1 MKNITSILL
10 VIASIALVW
19 SFNEIRQS
27 KDKTERK
34 IESVR
39 QELAREEQMWQEK
52 TALLE
57 KAKKDVE
64 KQEKQA
70 RSKIKELQTRV
81 ELLKADYEKKLSGE
95 KYYWQEQFEKFRAQ
109 DLEQIQNQIIV
120 FLKEAESFMNR
131 DKYIEALKY
140 YSKVLALEPSHEKAM
155 EGLSRANSLISE
167 EVGLTQIIKDL
178 EKAVIKLK
186 KRDSRQLQTL
196 KKEAEEHRLRYK
208 KLKKAAEK
216 EKQQR
221 FELINNRKSLE
232 KRLSAKSK
240 EWDQKK
246 NSLEKLITR
255 LEKDKKESDR
265 LKKEV
270 SSSIE
275 KLKQDYENKFKEL
288 EEEAEEKIIQA
299 RQDANLKINQLNK
312 HWEERLT
319 GTEQEKIKAAE
330 QIALLRIRFNA
341 AEENAQ
347 KKILAERE
355 AWQERF
361 EALQSPINQQLLS
374 RNQLA
379 QPGTPGSVEVNLEVL
394 DTVKKKNE
402 QKREALR
409 ILDQAMNYIQKE
421 DYHTAET
428 LLRKSAKLDPQN
440 KAISEILL
448 KIKALSAL

>member
-39 QELAREEQMWQEK
+39 QELAREEQVWKEK

-57 KAKKDVE
+57 KAKKDIE

-70 RSKIKELQTRV
+70 RSKVKELQTRV

-109 DLEQIQNQIIV
+109 DLEQIQNQVIV

-131 DKYIEALKY
+131 EKYIEALKY

-155 EGLSRANSLISE
+155 EGLNRANSLISE

-178 EKAVIKLK
+178 EKAVVKLK

-208 KLKKAAEK
+208 NLKKATEEA
-216 EKQQR
+216 KQER
-221 FELINNRKSLE
+221 LELINDRKSLE
-232 KRLSAKSK
+232 KRLAQKSK
-240 EWDQKK
+240 KWDQEK
-246 NSLEKLITR
+246 NSLEKLITS
-255 LEKDKKESDR
+255 LEKDKKEYDR

-270 SSSIE
+270 SSNIE

-288 EEEAEEKIIQA
+288 EEEAEKKIIQA

-361 EALQSPINQQLLS
+361 EALQSPLNQEQLRQQS
-374 RNQLA
+374 A
-379 QPGTPGSVEVNLEVL
+379 QPGRPGSVEVNLEVL
-394 DTVKKKNE
+394 DTVKKKNK

-421 DYHTAET
+421 DYHTAEI

-448 KIKALSAL
+448 KIKALSALN

>member
-1 MKNITSILL
+1 
-10 VIASIALVW
+10 
-19 SFNEIRQS
+19 
-27 KDKTERK
+27 
-34 IESVR
+34 
-39 QELAREEQMWQEK
+39 
-52 TALLE
+52 
-57 KAKKDVE
+57 
-64 KQEKQA
+64 
-70 RSKIKELQTRV
+70 
-81 ELLKADYEKKLSGE
+81 
-95 KYYWQEQFEKFRAQ
+95 
-109 DLEQIQNQIIV
+109 
-120 FLKEAESFMNR
+120 
-131 DKYIEALKY
+131 
-140 YSKVLALEPSHEKAM
+140 
-155 EGLSRANSLISE
+155 
-167 EVGLTQIIKDL
+167 
-178 EKAVIKLK
+178 
-186 KRDSRQLQTL
+186 
-196 KKEAEEHRLRYK
+196 
-208 KLKKAAEK
+208 
-216 EKQQR
+216 
-221 FELINNRKSLE
+221 
-232 KRLSAKSK
+232 
-240 EWDQKK
+240 
-246 NSLEKLITR
+246 
-255 LEKDKKESDR
+255 
-265 LKKEV
+265 
-270 SSSIE
+270 
-275 KLKQDYENKFKEL
+275 
-288 EEEAEEKIIQA
+288 
-299 RQDANLKINQLNK
+299 QDANLKINQLNK

-448 KIKALSAL
+448 KIKALSSL